1 LPQTLARVKPD
12 RFNPSKFVF
21 RGGDCLLRAE
31 DIEEFV
37 EALPQS
43 RDEAEMARRE
53 NRMLQILVKLTE
65 ITGVE
70 YYVHTQA
77 PGDRAPGGPVRRMY
91 ASARVRAREQARE
104 QARESEQARI
114 AALAAAAEP
123 KRAAP
128 EPPADAAAEPKRPR
142 LASSSE
148 EDVAAH
154 ERRLAYT
161 LKAVSAIESV
171 SRSEA
176 LSPEERTAIRASIMA
191 SLV

>member
-1 LPQTLARVKPD
+1 M
-12 RFNPSKFVF
+12 F
-21 RGGDCLLRAE
+21 RGGDCLLRPE

-43 RDEAEMARRE
+43 RDAAEMVRRE
-53 NRMLQILVKLTE
+53 NRMLQVLVKLTE

-70 YYVHTQA
+70 YYVHSQG
-77 PGDRAPGGPVRRMY
+77 PDERAPGGPVRRMY

-104 QARESEQARI
+104 QARESEQARV

-128 EPPADAAAEPKRPR
+128 EPPADAAEPKRPR

-148 EDVAAH
+148 DDVAAH

>member
-1 LPQTLARVKPD
+1 MVQGGECLIRPQ
-12 RFNPSKFVF
+12 
-21 RGGDCLLRAE
+21 

-43 RDEAEMARRE
+43 RDATETAKRE
-53 NRMLQILVKLTE
+53 NRMLQVLVKLTE
-65 ITGVE
+65 ITGLE
-70 YYVHTQA
+70 YYVHTLSIDDRV
-77 PGDRAPGGPVRRMY
+77 PGTVRKVRAT
-91 ASARVRAREQARE
+91 ARVRAMDQARAS
-104 QARESEQARI
+104 ARESERARV
-114 AALAAAAEP
+114 AARAAEPPACGGPAAEPPACGGPAAAEP

-128 EPPADAAAEPKRPR
+128 EPPAGGAEPKRAR

-148 EDVAAH
+148 DDVAAH

>member
-1 LPQTLARVKPD
+1 MVQGGECLIRPQ
-12 RFNPSKFVF
+12 
-21 RGGDCLLRAE
+21 

-43 RDEAEMARRE
+43 RDATETAKRE
-53 NRMLQILVKLTE
+53 NRMLQVLVKLTE
-65 ITGVE
+65 ITGRE
-70 YYVHTQA
+70 YYVHTLSID
-77 PGDRAPGGPVRRMY
+77 DRVAGTVRKVR
-91 ASARVRAREQARE
+91 ATARVRAMDQARAS
-104 QARESEQARI
+104 ARESERARV
-114 AALAAAAEP
+114 AARAAESAACGGPAAEPPAEP

-128 EPPADAAAEPKRPR
+128 EPPAGGAEPKRPR

-148 EDVAAH
+148 DDVAAH